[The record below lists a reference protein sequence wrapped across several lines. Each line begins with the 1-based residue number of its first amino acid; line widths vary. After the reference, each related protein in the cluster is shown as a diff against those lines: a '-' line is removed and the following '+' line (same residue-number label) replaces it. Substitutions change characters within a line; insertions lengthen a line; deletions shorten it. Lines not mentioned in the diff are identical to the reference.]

1 MLILGADGQSISSK
15 PLSKAQISDREITM
29 SNFDSTKK
37 RLDELLRDIISGKIQ
52 LPDFQR
58 GWVWDDQDIRSLLVS
73 IARAF
78 PVGAVMMLEAGG
90 DTRFKVRP
98 VEGLDPNTIKPEETE
113 QLILDGQQRLTSLT
127 QVLMLKQPVDTRT
140 STGKPLKRHYYID
153 IELALLGQE
162 HYEDAIVGV
171 DENRVTK
178 ENFGRDIKLDLRSPE
193 KEYENFY
200 FPCNQI
206 LNSNSWEQGLFAHAP
221 EKFSRYMEFRT
232 KVLEEFRQYDVPV
245 IQLSKKNKK
254 EAVCL
259 VFEKVNTGGVPL
271 SVFELVTA
279 TYAADNVNLRDE
291 WYGNDKENIEG
302 IRQKLARHRLLRQ
315 VQPTEFLQAVSLL
328 HTWEKR
334 QADLKPDSGKT
345 GKQVTGVSAKRE
357 AVLSLP
363 LSAYQHWQTKLTHGF
378 WNAAK
383 FLHKE
388 SFFSTRD
395 LPYST
400 QLVPLAA
407 ILALLGD
414 DWLQPK
420 IYDKLTRWFWC
431 GVLGELYGGAVETRM
446 ALDIQEMMEW
456 TKGGTQEPAT
466 VRDANFQPARL
477 ETLRSRNSAAYKG
490 ISILVQREG
499 AKDFFWQST
508 IRDLDETDWDECK
521 LDIHHIF
528 PKAWCEGKGIS
539 SRRYNSILNK
549 TPISFKANRMIGG
562 RAPSAYLKQLQ
573 THQNVQLDDM
583 EMDAILVTHSIDA
596 ATLRQDDFE
605 GFIASRQRA
614 LLSKIEAVIGKAI
627 VISDESVPD
636 DEADEDD

>member
-1 MLILGADGQSISSK
+1 
-15 PLSKAQISDREITM
+15 M

-37 RLDELLRDIISGKIQ
+37 RLADLLRDIVSGKIQ

-58 GWVWDDQDIRSLLVS
+58 GWVWKDEGIQSLLVS

-78 PVGAVMMLEAGG
+78 PIGAVMMLEAGG

-98 VEGLDPNTIKPEETE
+98 VEGLDATKIKPEDTE

-140 STGKPLKRHYYID
+140 NTGKSLKRYYYID
-153 IELALLGQE
+153 IELALTGEDQ
-162 HYEDAIVGV
+162 YENAIIGV
-171 DENRVTK
+171 DENRIVK
-178 ENFGRDIKLDLRSPE
+178 ENFGRDTKLDLSTPD

-206 LNSNSWEQGLFAHAP
+206 LNSNEWEKGLTKFGH
-221 EKFSRYMEFRT
+221 EKFFRYLEFRDR
-232 KVLEEFRQYDVPV
+232 VLEKFRNYNVP
-245 IQLSKKNKK
+245 IIELSKENKK

-259 VFEKVNTGGVPL
+259 VFEKVNTGGVAL

-279 TYAADNVNLRDE
+279 TYAADNVNMRDE
-291 WYGNDKENIEG
+291 WYGNPKETIEG
-302 IRQKLARHRLLRQ
+302 IHQKLSKQGLLRQ
-315 VQPTEFLQAVSLL
+315 VQPTEFLQALSLL

-334 QADLKPDSGKT
+334 QADLGSGKT

-363 LSAYQHWQTKLTHGF
+363 LAAYQQWQPKLTEGF
-378 WNAAK
+378 WKAAK
-383 FLHKE
+383 FLRKE

-407 ILALLGD
+407 VLALLGD
-414 DWLQPK
+414 KWLQPK
-420 IYDKLTRWFWC
+420 IYDKLARWFWC
-431 GVLGELYGGAVETRM
+431 GILGELYGGAVETRM
-446 ALDIQEMMEW
+446 ALDIQELMEW
-456 TKGGTQEPAT
+456 VKGSDQEPAT

-490 ISILVQREG
+490 ISVLVQREG
-499 AKDFFWQST
+499 AKDFFWKST
-508 IRDLDETDWDECK
+508 IRDLAETDWK
-521 LDIHHIF
+521 GSGLDIHHIF
-528 PKAWCEGKGIS
+528 PKKWCESQGIFPS
-539 SRRYNSILNK
+539 RYNSILNK
-549 TPISFKANRMIGG
+549 TPISSKANGMIGG
-562 RAPSAYLKQLQ
+562 KAPSKYLEQLQ
-573 THQNVQLDDM
+573 THDTVQLDDTG
-583 EMDAILVTHSIDA
+583 MDAILMTHCIDPL
-596 ATLRQDDFE
+596 TLRQNDFE
-605 GFIASRQRA
+605 SFIAARQRS
-614 LLSKIEAVIGKAI
+614 LLIKIETVMGKSI
-627 VISDESVPD
+627 VISDEAVPE

>member
-1 MLILGADGQSISSK
+1 
-15 PLSKAQISDREITM
+15 M

-37 RLDELLRDIISGKIQ
+37 RLADLLRDIVAGKIQ

-58 GWVWDDQDIRSLLVS
+58 GWVWGDQDIRSLLVS

-98 VEGLDPNTIKPEETE
+98 IEGLDHTKIKPEDTE

-127 QVLMLKQPVDTRT
+127 QVLMLQQPVDTRT
-140 STGKPLKRHYYID
+140 NTGKPLKRYYYID
-153 IELALLGQE
+153 IELALTGEEQ
-162 HYEDAIVGV
+162 YENAIIGV
-171 DENRVTK
+171 DENRVIK
-178 ENFGRDIKLDLRSPE
+178 ENFGRDIKLDLSTPE

-206 LNSNSWEQGLFAHAP
+206 LNSDEWEEGLLAYDAA
-221 EKFSRYMEFRT
+221 KFGRYAQFRKQILSEFRN
-232 KVLEEFRQYDVPV
+232 YNVP
-245 IQLSKKNKK
+245 IIELSKDNKK

-259 VFEKVNTGGVPL
+259 VFEKVNTGGVSL

-291 WYGNDKENIEG
+291 WYGNAKDNIEG
-302 IRQKLARHRLLRQ
+302 IHQKLSRQRLLRQ
-315 VQPTEFLQAVSLL
+315 VQPTEFLQALSLL

-334 QADLKPDSGKT
+334 QADLLVGKT

-363 LSAYQHWQTKLTHGF
+363 LAAYQQWKSKLTDGF
-378 WNAAK
+378 WKAAK

-400 QLVPLAA
+400 QLVPLSAV
-407 ILALLGD
+407 LALLD
-414 DWLQPK
+414 NDWLQPI
-420 IYDKLTRWFWC
+420 IYDKLARWFWC

-446 ALDIQEMMEW
+446 ALDIQELMEW
-456 TKGGTQEPAT
+456 LKGSSQEPAT
-466 VRDANFQPARL
+466 IRDANFQPNRL

-499 AKDFFWQST
+499 AKDFFWKST
-508 IRDLDETDWDECK
+508 IRDLGEDDWEESK

-528 PKAWCEGKGIS
+528 PRKWCESKGIPPS
-539 SRRYNSILNK
+539 GYNSILNK
-549 TPISFKANRMIGG
+549 TPISYKANRMIGG
-562 RAPSAYLKQLQ
+562 NAPSVYLNQLQ
-573 THQNVQLDDM
+573 TNKAVQLNDAGM
-583 EMDAILVTHSIDA
+583 NAILLTHCIDPVS
-596 ATLRQDDFE
+596 LRQDDFE
-605 GFIASRQRA
+605 GFVTTRKRS
-614 LLSKIEAVIGKAI
+614 LLTKIEVAMGKAI
-627 VISDESVPD
+627 VLSDEVLPE
-636 DEADEDD
+636 DEADEDDI